1 MPMSVVAR
9 VLQEQ
14 PDINSVVLEKVRSCV
29 YLPVSSSD
37 VWKWV
42 RRPPELLLRRV
53 EETETVSLHADVREV
68 ICNMMLWDQ
77 SISPGESVAS

>member
-9 VLQEQ
+9 VLQER
-14 PDINSVVLEKVRSCV
+14 PDINSVVLEKVRNCV
-29 YLPVSSSD
+29 YLSFSSSD

-42 RRPPELLLRRV
+42 RRPPELPLRRV

-68 ICNMMLWDQ
+68 IRKLMLWDQ
-77 SISPGESVAS
+77 SISPGEFVAS

>member
-1 MPMSVVAR
+1 MPVVAR

-14 PDINSVVLEKVRSCV
+14 LDINVEKVRSCF
-29 YLPVSSSD
+29 YLSFSSPL

-42 RRPPELLLRRV
+42 RRPPELPLRWV

-68 ICNMMLWDQ
+68 IRKLMLWNQ
-77 SISPGESVAS
+77 SISPDETIAS